1 MYRARDPCLSRF
13 VAIKVLPACL
23 SNDPDRLRRL
33 EQEARATG
41 LLNHPNVLVI
51 YDLGTSD
58 GAPYIVSDLL
68 EGETLRAG
76 LAGGALP
83 AREATEYG
91 IQIPNG
97 LAAAHEKDIV
107 HRDLKPENL
116 FLTTDGRVKI
126 LDFGLAKLTEVA
138 TVSGTGNFHA
148 SVRWVVNDVP
158 GGNSTV
164 GTVVAGL
171 YTARSNCNIAMQH
184 LNSSGQTT
192 GARIKFI
199 FPRNPICSLL
209 PLSSRTGPERKRDLS
224 QVCPLA
230 IEGIVSASGSVRNTD
245 IPSPA

>member
-13 VAIKVLPACL
+13 AAIKVLPACL
-23 SNDPDRLRRL
+23 SNDPDRLRRF

-107 HRDLKPENL
+107 HHDLKPENL

-138 TVSGTGNFHA
+138 TVSGTGNFDA

-171 YTARSNCNIAMQH
+171 YTARSNCNIAIQH

-192 GARIKFI
+192 WGANQVYISQE
-199 FPRNPICSLL
+199 PNLQLAPTLQ
-209 PLSSRTGPERKRDLS
+209 PNGTGAKTRLEPGL
-224 QVCPLA
+224 
-230 IEGIVSASGSVRNTD
+230 SASH
-245 IPSPA
+245 